1 MKNKIGKLVGAIL
14 IFALIICLVLIFYY
28 NKILKNLEEENLNFK
43 NRLKGMSVTMI
54 GGSTMLDKGN
64 TQSCG
69 YVIRTQNGKLIMIDG
84 GVEADAPILLD
95 YINRFGNGTVDYWII
110 THGHIDH
117 VGALT
122 TLLENENIIIENICY
137 SLNPLEWYKEYDK
150 RGYPSEEKLINLLE
164 NSEKIKNKIE
174 CQKGQIISIDNIDC
188 EIIRIANPEIIHS
201 DNGNDSSMV
210 FKLVAK
216 DVNKSM
222 IFLGDAYVY
231 ASKELMEE
239 PEKLKADAVQ
249 MSHHGQNGVSE
260 DVYKAIAPELCFF
273 NTPEWLYN
281 NDNGEGYDSGKWQSI
296 IVRGWLEELGTKNI
310 LAFEG
315 DRTVNFT
322 EYGLQY

>member
-1 MKNKIGKLVGAIL
+1 M
-14 IFALIICLVLIFYY
+14 LIFYY

-43 NRLKGMSVTMI
+43 NILKGMGVTMI

-69 YVIRTQNGKLIMIDG
+69 YVIRTQNGKLIMVDG

-95 YINRFGNGTVDYWII
+95 YINRFGNGKVDYWII

-174 CQKGQIISIDNIDC
+174 CQKG
-188 EIIRIANPEIIHS
+188 
-201 DNGNDSSMV
+201 
-210 FKLVAK
+210 
-216 DVNKSM
+216 
-222 IFLGDAYVY
+222 
-231 ASKELMEE
+231 
-239 PEKLKADAVQ
+239 
-249 MSHHGQNGVSE
+249 
-260 DVYKAIAPELCFF
+260 
-273 NTPEWLYN
+273 
-281 NDNGEGYDSGKWQSI
+281 
-296 IVRGWLEELGTKNI
+296 
-310 LAFEG
+310 
-315 DRTVNFT
+315 
-322 EYGLQY
+322 

>member
-28 NKILKNLEEENLNFK
+28 NKILNNLEEENLNFK

-54 GGSTMLDKGN
+54 GGSNMEDKGN

-69 YVIRTQNGKLIMIDG
+69 YIIRSQNGKLIIVDG
-84 GVEADAPILLD
+84 GLDIDAPIILE
-95 YINRFGNGTVDYWII
+95 YINKFGNGTVDYWII
-110 THGHIDH
+110 THAHIDH

-122 TLLENENIIIENICY
+122 TLLEKENIVIENICY
-137 SLNPLEWYKEYDK
+137 SLNSLEWYKQYDK
-150 RGYPSEEKLINLLE
+150 RGYASEEKMITLLQ

-188 EIIRIANPEIIHS
+188 EIVRIANPKVIHS

-216 DVNKSM
+216 DVNKSV

-249 MSHHGQNGVSE
+249 MAHHGQNGVTE

-273 NTPEWLYN
+273 NAPEWLYN
-281 NDNGEGYDSGKWQSI
+281 NDNGGGYDSGKWQSI
-296 IVRGWLEELGTKNI
+296 TVRGWLEALGTKNI
-310 LAFEG
+310 LAYEG
-315 DRTVNFT
+315 DRTVYFT
-322 EYGLQY
+322 EYGIQY

>member
-1 MKNKIGKLVGAIL
+1 MKNKTGKLVGEIL

-54 GGSTMLDKGN
+54 GGSNMKEKGN
-64 TQSCG
+64 VNSCG
-69 YVIRTQNGKLIMIDG
+69 YIIRTQNGKLILVDG
-84 GVEADAPILLD
+84 GRDIDAPIVLD
-95 YINRFGNGTVDYWII
+95 YINRFGNGRVDYWLI
-110 THGHIDH
+110 THAHEDH

-122 TLLENENIIIENICY
+122 TLLETENIVIENICY
-137 SLNPLEWYKEYDK
+137 SLNSLEWYKEYDK
-150 RGYPSEEKLINLLE
+150 RGYPSEEKMITLLQ

-174 CQKGQIISIDNIDC
+174 CQKDQIISIDNIDC
-188 EIIRIANPEIIHS
+188 EIIRIANPEVIHS

-210 FKLVAK
+210 FKLIAR

-231 ASKELMEE
+231 TSKELMEE

-249 MSHHGQNGVSE
+249 MAHHGQNGVTE
-260 DVYKAIAPELCFF
+260 EVYKAIAPELCFF

-281 NDNGEGYDSGKWQSI
+281 NDNGNGYDSGKWQSI
-296 IVRGWLEELGTKNI
+296 IVRGWLEALGTKNI

>member
-1 MKNKIGKLVGAIL
+1 MKNKTGKLVGEIL

-54 GGSTMLDKGN
+54 GGSNMKEKGN
-64 TQSCG
+64 VNSCG
-69 YVIRTQNGKLIMIDG
+69 YIIRTQNGKLILVDG
-84 GVEADAPILLD
+84 GRNLDAPIVLD
-95 YINRFGNGTVDYWII
+95 YINRFGNGRVDYWLI
-110 THGHIDH
+110 THAHEDH

-122 TLLENENIIIENICY
+122 TLLETENIVIENICY
-137 SLNPLEWYKEYDK
+137 SLNSLEWYKEYDK
-150 RGYPSEEKLINLLE
+150 RGYPSEEKMITLLQ

-174 CQKGQIISIDNIDC
+174 CQKDQIISIDNIDC
-188 EIIRIANPEIIHS
+188 EIIRIANPEVIHS

-210 FKLVAK
+210 FKLIAR

-231 ASKELMEE
+231 TSKELMEE

-249 MSHHGQNGVSE
+249 MAHHGQNGVTE
-260 DVYKAIAPELCFF
+260 EVYKAIAPELCFF

-281 NDNGEGYDSGKWQSI
+281 NDNGNGYDSGKWQSI
-296 IVRGWLEELGTKNI
+296 IVRGWLETLGTKNI